1 MTTLDVKTSK
11 IASNFVPHENNVSYG
26 EIFQSVEVRMAF
38 INRRG
43 HEIFY
48 PVRCRDFLCD
58 AILSKHTGKPVNVWG
73 FKYSYEK
80 TKFHPGWVSLH
91 FPDAATFKNFKQNWK
106 LGKMYIINDNTILAS
121 VGSQW
126 FTDPWK
132 ISWLTMKM
140 KFACFIRYGSFSS
153 PESRYYREVKGK
165 EKMLDKLAKGD
176 TWLWENES
184 EMTSGY
190 HDRLGVIY
198 NLKLLEKLY
207 EQKTE
212 VSKVCK

>member
-1 MTTLDVKTSK
+1 MTILDVKTSK
-11 IASNFVPHENNVSYG
+11 IASNFVPHENNVKYA

-38 INRRG
+38 INSHG

-58 AILSKHTGKPVNVWG
+58 VILSKHTGKPVNVWG

-80 TKFHPGWVSLH
+80 TEFHPGWVSLH

-106 LGKMYIINDNTILAS
+106 LGKMYIINDNTILVS

-140 KFACFIRYGSFSS
+140 KFACFIRYGSFST
-153 PESRYYREVKGK
+153 PESRYYVSVKGK

-176 TWLWENES
+176 TRLWENES
-184 EMTSGY
+184 KMTSGY

-212 VSKVCK
+212 VSEVCK

>member
-1 MTTLDVKTSK
+1 MTILDVKTSK

-58 AILSKHTGKPVNVWG
+58 AILSKHTGKPVSVWG

-91 FPDAATFKNFKQNWK
+91 FPDAATFENFKKNWK
-106 LGKMYIINDNTILAS
+106 LGKMYVINNNTILVNA
-121 VGSQW
+121 GSYW

-132 ISWLTMKM
+132 ISWLTMRM

-153 PESRYYREVKGK
+153 PESRYYKEVKGK
-165 EKMLDKLAKGD
+165 EKMLDKLAKAHTG
-176 TWLWENES
+176 LWENES